1 MNDLLNPYVINRRII
16 HSNWIKNKLS
26 NKKYPNLKGF
36 NLKDQFIY
44 SRWVVIVN
52 IVGLFFY

>member
-1 MNDLLNPYVINRRII
+1 MNDLNPHVINRRII

-44 SRWVVIVN
+44 SRWVAIVN